1 MTTTHVEVA
10 ESNQPRNL
18 LFSSSLR
25 ETQPHKPIIHSTN
38 KQTTATI
45 SLVSIFLVSIYQSNI
60 DHGKQYDDG
69 TTHEGHAGTAI
80 SVFLL
85 KNFCVAIRLLAFST
99 SKSQRLMNKRTNK
112 RTNERTTTT
121 CDVCRSVSNHP
132 SIHLSIY
139 LSSIQH
145 VNLSFFSFI
154 VDVCITH
161 SLFFLASCFLSYYST
176 TNYDIDSTLDS

>member
-112 RTNERTTTT
+112 RTNERTNERRRPVTYVVRLVTI
-121 CDVCRSVSNHP
+121 HP
-132 SIHLSIY
+132 SIY
-139 LSSIQH
+139 LSIYHLSSMSIFLFFFH
-145 VNLSFFSFI
+145 CRRVHNSLSFFS
-154 VDVCITH
+154 
-161 SLFFLASCFLSYYST
+161 CFLFP
-176 TNYDIDSTLDS
+176 IILLDY